1 MMLLQPIIVIIID
14 VGKIK
19 QKLFERARTKYL
31 SWNLNQR
38 FIGQKGT
45 FRFLKTASLKASSNN
60 LLLPKNFPK
69 AK

>member
-38 FIGQKGT
+38 IIGQKGT
-45 FRFLKTASLKASSNN
+45 FRFLKTASLKAS
-60 LLLPKNFPK
+60 
-69 AK
+69 